1 MSIVSAL
8 ADLRGAMEAND
19 NAKNIPQLS
28 DSVFNNMGNE
38 RMISQDDEKIGRNV
52 SFKPQ
57 DTVIFSNL
65 CVHPLQLPPFFNQQ
79 GGRYLTHATRFGSS
93 S

>member
-19 NAKNIPQLS
+19 NMPRTIQELS

-38 RMISQDDEKIGRNV
+38 RIISQDDEKNERNV
-52 SFKPQ
+52 SFQ
-57 DTVIFSNL
+57 TSRYSNL
-65 CVHPLQLPPFFNQQ
+65 
-79 GGRYLTHATRFGSS
+79 
-93 S
+93 

>member
-38 RMISQDDEKIGRNV
+38 RIISQDDEKQMKGM
-52 SFKPQ
+52 SL
-57 DTVIFSNL
+57 SNL
-65 CVHPLQLPPFFNQQ
+65 KIQ
-79 GGRYLTHATRFGSS
+79 
-93 S
+93 